1 MEDRHL
7 AIKSILSDEEIE
19 TQEQLLK
26 RVEDRGFH
34 VTQSTISRDIAKL
47 GLIKK
52 RNQSG
57 RYIYSLPEKQTLA
70 DLVGQ
75 MLYSVEQAQ
84 NLIVLKVRPG
94 SANTVA
100 AEIDRFEWKE
110 LVGSVAGD
118 DTILLITKNNEEAT
132 VLIKKIDEL
141 SA

>member
-1 MEDRHL
+1 M
-7 AIKSILSDEEIE
+7 AIKSILNDEEIE

-26 RVEDRGFH
+26 RVEDKGFH

-52 RNQSG
+52 RKQNG
-57 RYIYSLPEKQTLA
+57 RYIYALPEQQTLEA
-70 DLVGQ
+70 LISQ
-75 MLYSVEQAQ
+75 MLYSVKQAQ

-100 AEIDRFEWKE
+100 AEIDKFEWKE

-118 DTILLITKNNEEAT
+118 DTILLVTKDNAEAAA
-132 VLIKKIDEL
+132 LIKKINTL
-141 SA
+141 N

>member
-1 MEDRHL
+1 M
-7 AIKSILSDEEIE
+7 AIKSILNDEEIE

-26 RVEDRGFH
+26 RVEDKGFH

-52 RNQSG
+52 RNQNG
-57 RYIYSLPEKQTLA
+57 RYIYALPEQQTLEA
-70 DLVGQ
+70 LISQ
-75 MLYSVEQAQ
+75 MLYSVKQAQ

-100 AEIDRFEWKE
+100 AEIDKFEWKE

-118 DTILLITKNNEEAT
+118 DTILLVTKDNAEAAA
-132 VLIKKIDEL
+132 LIKKINTL
-141 SA
+141 SS